1 MEQIKKICV
10 IANKSLSESFINYK
24 QMAVVL
30 NECFYTEVRPNAVT
44 LTQGSKFK
52 HLKAT
57 YLIEQSHF
65 VKPMKTSKLMDYAIH
80 YLGEDLIKK
89 TDTNEAVV
97 FTYQKKGCVFVYI
110 LLFYELVKY
119 LHGYLETGY
128 FCKKVF
134 RKINVTD
141 VYF

>member
-10 IANKSLSESFINYK
+10 IANKRICESFVSYG
-24 QMAVVL
+24 QMQVML
-30 NECFYTEVRPNAVT
+30 NEFLYAEVRPNAVT
-44 LTQGSKFK
+44 LTQGPKFK

-89 TDTNEAVV
+89 TDMNEAVV
-97 FTYQKKGCVFVYI
+97 FTYPKKGCVFVYI
-110 LLFYELVKY
+110 LLFHELVKY
-119 LHGYLETGY
+119 LNGYLKTGY

-134 RKINVTD
+134 RKMD
-141 VYF
+141 VF